1 MRDYFAELF
10 VAGRFAE
17 AGWNVYFPH
26 RDEGFDFVVAKDV
39 GSGHQLIRPV
49 QVKGKYPTEGKTN
62 KPTYG
67 YVGGLTQIHPEMVL
81 AIPFFPIASQEVPS
95 CVAYLPLSLIRRH
108 SKGYRCQ
115 PATFKAGVPVPRR
128 DHRRFFDSEG
138 LALVEQDDWSATMI
152 SSPTSKVMRAEEPSE

>member
-49 QVKGKYPTEGKTN
+49 QVKGKYPTKGKTD

-67 YVGGLTQIHPEMVL
+67 YVGRLTQIHPEMVL
-81 AIPFFPIASQEVPS
+81 AIPFFPIVSQDVPS

-115 PATFKAGVPVPRR
+115 PAAFKAGVPVPRR
-128 DHRRFFDSEG
+128 DHRRFFDDKG
-138 LALVEQDDWSATMI
+138 LALVERNDWSATMI
-152 SSPTSKVMRAEEPSE
+152 SRSASNASAG

>member
-1 MRDYFAELF
+1 MMMRDYFAELF

-49 QVKGKYPTEGKTN
+49 QVKGKYPSDGKTN
-62 KPTYG
+62 KLTYG
-67 YVGGLTQIHPEMVL
+67 YIGSLTQVHPEMVL
-81 AIPFFPIASQEVPS
+81 AIPFFPVAKEELPS
-95 CVAYLPLSLIRRH
+95 CVAYLPRLLIRRH

-115 PATFKAGVPVPRR
+115 PAAFTNGIATPRR
-128 DHRRFFDSEG
+128 DHRRFFDHEG
-138 LALVEQDDWSATMI
+138 LRLVEQEDWS
-152 SSPTSKVMRAEEPSE
+152 SVKPTV